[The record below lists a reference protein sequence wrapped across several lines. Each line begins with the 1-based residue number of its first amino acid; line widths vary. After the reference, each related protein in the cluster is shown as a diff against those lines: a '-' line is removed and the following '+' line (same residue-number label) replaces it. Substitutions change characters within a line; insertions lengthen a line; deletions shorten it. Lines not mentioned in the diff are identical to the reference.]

1 MPFLCYGEGMGFW
14 MENHLLILGAGQYSF
29 VARETAEAMG
39 CFGRIDCLDDNNPEA
54 IGKLSDYL
62 KLFGEYTHAFVA
74 MGNPAL
80 RLEWLEKLEA
90 AGYRLPVLCSPKAY
104 VAPSARVMGGCIMEP
119 MAVVQ
124 SNTVIKRGCL
134 ICAGSIVNHNAVVEA
149 GCQIDCGAIVRSN
162 TTVPDGTKVSC
173 GAII

>member
-62 KLFGEYTHAFVA
+62 KLFGEYTQAFVA
-74 MGNPAL
+74 MGKPAL

-124 SNTVIKRGCL
+124 SNAVIKRGCL

-173 GAII
+173 GAVI

>member
-124 SNTVIKRGCL
+124 SNAVIKRGCL
-134 ICAGSIVNHNAVVEA
+134 ICVGSIVNHNAVVEA

-173 GAII
+173 GAVI

>member
-149 GCQIDCGAIVRSN
+149 VCQIDCGAIVRSN

-173 GAII
+173 GAVI

>member
-104 VAPSARVMGGCIMEP
+104 AAPSARVMGGCIMEP

-124 SNTVIKRGCL
+124 SNAVIKRGCL

>member
-124 SNTVIKRGCL
+124 SNAVIKRGCL

>member
-124 SNTVIKRGCL
+124 SNAVIKRGCL

-173 GAII
+173 GAVI